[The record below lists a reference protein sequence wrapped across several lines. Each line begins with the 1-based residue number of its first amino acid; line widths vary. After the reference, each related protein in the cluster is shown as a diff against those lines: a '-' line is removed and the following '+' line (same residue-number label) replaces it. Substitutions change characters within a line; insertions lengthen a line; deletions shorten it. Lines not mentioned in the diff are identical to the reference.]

1 MVYYSFGY
9 KNKIIKILNGK
20 LYVRYIFFLNFV
32 LLFSYI
38 IWINATSYLRYFIL
52 FEFLSGIYIISSL
65 MFILCSIVPKI
76 QKIIILFLTCFIL
89 FSTKYTDSNMNRLPF
104 NEKFLDIKN
113 LNLPDASIVL
123 QCGGYPSAIFIPF
136 NNPKARWIYLYG
148 ELWDFNFKYPEKEE
162 QKIKELI
169 STYNNDKIF
178 LIYSEF
184 EPAIV
189 PWDYIGQFVNINNF
203 SCNKINPKEP
213 TKNFYLCSYKSNVVE

>member
-38 IWINATSYLRYFIL
+38 IWINAASYLRYFIL
-52 FEFLSGIYIISSL
+52 FEFLSEIYIISSL

-113 LNLPDASIVL
+113 LNLPDDSFVL

-148 ELWDFNFKYPEKEE
+148 ELWDFNFKYP
-162 QKIKELI
+162 
-169 STYNNDKIF
+169 
-178 LIYSEF
+178 
-184 EPAIV
+184 
-189 PWDYIGQFVNINNF
+189 
-203 SCNKINPKEP
+203 
-213 TKNFYLCSYKSNVVE
+213 